1 MAACWDEVDRQIAA
15 AAIKA
20 NGVLDVRELADIVA
34 WLKSRVAY
42 AEAISIQIQAYCDRR
57 PHPGAAE

>member
-15 AAIKA
+15 A
-20 NGVLDVRELADIVA
+20 LDVRELADIVA